1 MATTITKLF
10 RTGVLQSAVEFD
22 EVTHTSVKIATDG
35 VYASEFDE
43 VTMQE
48 VGAPAERKTRDGKLL
63 VSGYFDEVGIS
74 GTLPSLV
81 PGALAN
87 GDQNL
92 AYTETITAVGGISPY
107 TYTLFSG
114 SLPDGVS
121 ISNLGVISGTP
132 TVNGNFTFTVQVTD
146 SAFNVDI
153 ESYSLIVDPPITL
166 SPALLD
172 PFVGGEPFN
181 EIIDVSGGTPPYL
194 FIIDSGSL
202 PPGII
207 LEPTGTLIGIPHLD
221 NLTLYPQTLPDT
233 TNGTFYS
240 EQVVALNGTVPYT
253 YILDSGSLPPGMT
266 LSSDGTIEG
275 TVLIE
280 GPNLILNPRTIA
292 DAINNSSYSAT
303 ISASGGV
310 LPYVFNLE
318 TGILPPGVTL
328 NSNGTIS
335 GTITDNLI
343 LSPSSLPGANNGDS
357 YSATITATEGE
368 SPYIF
373 AVSRGALPPGL
384 VVDISG
390 NITGT
395 ITE

>member
-10 RTGVLQSAVEFD
+10 RTGILQSSVEFD
-22 EVTHTSVKIATDG
+22 EITYTTVKFATDG

-43 VTMQE
+43 VTMD
-48 VGAPAERKTRDGKLL
+48 GSGFPAERRTRDGKLL

-181 EIIDVSGGTPPYL
+181 EIIAVSGGTPPYL